1 MLQKPY
7 HTKTSD
13 LISQFI
19 AQNQEKGFT
28 AGELSEFL
36 KANDVTRGGKCIL
49 NLVIKE
55 GCKYLLKHQLC
66 IEIVSVV
73 FWRPRIVAPPIL
85 FGKRGEND
93 EGI

>member
-1 MLQKPY
+1 M
-7 HTKTSD
+7 
-13 LISQFI
+13 ISQFI

-36 KANDVTRGGKCIL
+36 KANDVTRGKCIL

-55 GCKYLLKHQLC
+55 GCKKLLKHQLC
-66 IEIVSVV
+66 VGIVAVV